1 MYVYQHRMACSFSP
15 SVSFPDKMIQEGL
28 TLLTTN
34 NACEFGK
41 RGFCIKKK
49 VLHSYCCQFPSA
61 ALNWICFGT
70 TYSSSYSQERKQK
83 RLLQSTKM
91 KEKNNNKNFANLI
104 NHKVSQGAWGR
115 REQRENITGNKEA
128 WPSVL
133 GNLHLHLSYLC
144 LLAHRAFGFCDNYFS
159 FTEEGYQPSA
169 QPPTWRTSEITLRLA
184 PTFRPVGH
192 GCPCQEYKTPAN
204 IALGATGSRKPPH
217 HDNPNRG
224 FVLGNKT

>member
-1 MYVYQHRMACSFSP
+1 MPVNLDNEGFSLRE
-15 SVSFPDKMIQEGL
+15 KKQQQQQQK
-28 TLLTTN
+28 TKQN
-34 NACEFGK
+34 
-41 RGFCIKKK
+41 KKK
-49 VLHSYCCQFPSA
+49 QCCILIAVSSQVQLGIGF
-61 ALNWICFGT
+61 ALEQCIAPVIVRSENRSVCCSRLKWKKK
-70 TYSSSYSQERKQK
+70 YS
-83 RLLQSTKM
+83 
-91 KEKNNNKNFANLI
+91 KNFANLI